1 MPKKE
6 EPEFTVTDRRKF
18 TSEGELRDE
27 NESPRPDAPEPKAS
41 DQRPQPEA
49 AKPVPPPPPTEE
61 MPPAPTA
68 AEQQAQHDAFK
79 ASAKQMD
86 ARIEQELGGRRPPQD
101 LEMTF
106 ERFVA
111 SLYMTALL
119 QLGLMHEQGGHPQV
133 DLIGARQTIDTL
145 GILAE
150 KTKGNLSMNE
160 QNLLQN
166 SLYALRMAY
175 VEVTNALAR
184 GPQPSTPGP
193 GFNPK

>member
-27 NESPRPDAPEPKAS
+27 TETPRQDVPEPGP
-41 DQRPQPEA
+41 RPEA
-49 AKPVPPPPPTEE
+49 AGPVPLPPPAEE
-61 MPPAPTA
+61 MPAAPTA

-86 ARIEQELGGRRPPQD
+86 ARIEKELGGRKPPQNLD
-101 LEMTF
+101 MTL

-119 QLGLMHEQGGHPQV
+119 QLGLMHEQGEHPQV
-133 DLIGARQTIDTL
+133 DLIGARQTIDTM

-166 SLYALRMAY
+166 SLYELRMAY

-184 GPQPSTPGP
+184 GPQPSAPSP
-193 GFNPK
+193 GFNSK